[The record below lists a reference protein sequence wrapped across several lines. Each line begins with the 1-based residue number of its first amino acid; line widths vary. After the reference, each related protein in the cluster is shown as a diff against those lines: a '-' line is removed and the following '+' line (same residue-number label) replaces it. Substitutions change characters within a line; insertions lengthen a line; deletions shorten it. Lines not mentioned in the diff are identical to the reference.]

1 MGTSDEVFVR
11 KLRSF
16 ASRTHLELHIDAAMR
31 GENAEEDYIDVYA
44 SSRARRVAR
53 HAKAASTTLESQ
65 RRERHLLLEAV
76 TQQKELLDVEQ
87 KRADDAEDELEKVT
101 AQADALSKKLD
112 DLMSTFM
119 SRKLLERTCE
129 TPTPSSSVAATS
141 TLQLENERLKR
152 EMYDMEK
159 RHAAEIADL
168 RADLRADK
176 PNALT
181 AEERRRL
188 LTEIAEARKE
198 IAVAK
203 EARAKALSE
212 AIDLRTKLESLG
224 AAASVNGVSGANNAF
239 TPAASVNGV
248 SGANN
253 ASTPPK
259 TPEWANIDWDA
270 AHAEMDSIKA
280 EKQRITPK
288 LDSGK
293 LPSLEEE
300 IDWEA
305 AYSDIDATRAR
316 RKILS

>member
-188 LTEIAEARKE
+188 LSEIAEARKE

-224 AAASVNGVSGANNAF
+224 AAASVNGVSGANNA
-239 TPAASVNGV
+239 
-248 SGANN
+248 
-253 ASTPPK
+253 STPPK

-270 AHAEMDSIKA
+270 AYAEMDSIKA

>member
-224 AAASVNGVSGANNAF
+224 AAASVNGVSGANNA
-239 TPAASVNGV
+239 
-248 SGANN
+248 
-253 ASTPPK
+253 STPPK

-270 AHAEMDSIKA
+270 AYAEMDSIKA

-316 RKILS
+316 RKMLS

>member
-152 EMYDMEK
+152 EMNDMEK
-159 RHAAEIADL
+159 RYAAEIADL

-224 AAASVNGVSGANNAF
+224 AAASVNGVSGANNA
-239 TPAASVNGV
+239 
-248 SGANN
+248 
-253 ASTPPK
+253 STPPK

-270 AHAEMDSIKA
+270 AYAEMDSIKA

>member
-129 TPTPSSSVAATS
+129 TPTPSTSVAATS

-224 AAASVNGVSGANNAF
+224 AAASVNGVSGANNA
-239 TPAASVNGV
+239 
-248 SGANN
+248 
-253 ASTPPK
+253 STPPK
-259 TPEWANIDWDA
+259 TPEWANIDSEWANIDWDA
-270 AHAEMDSIKA
+270 AYAEMDSIKA

>member
-129 TPTPSSSVAATS
+129 TPTPSSSVASTS

-224 AAASVNGVSGANNAF
+224 AAASVNGVSGANNA
-239 TPAASVNGV
+239 
-248 SGANN
+248 
-253 ASTPPK
+253 STPPK
-259 TPEWANIDWDA
+259 TPEWANTEWANIDWDA
-270 AHAEMDSIKA
+270 AYAEMDSIKA

>member
-31 GENAEEDYIDVYA
+31 GENADEDYIDVYA

-87 KRADDAEDELEKVT
+87 KRADDAEDELGKVT

-224 AAASVNGVSGANNAF
+224 AAASVNGVSGANNA
-239 TPAASVNGV
+239 
-248 SGANN
+248 
-253 ASTPPK
+253 STPPK

-270 AHAEMDSIKA
+270 AYAEMDSIKA

>member
-129 TPTPSSSVAATS
+129 TLTPSSSVAATS

-224 AAASVNGVSGANNAF
+224 AAASVNGVSGANNA
-239 TPAASVNGV
+239 
-248 SGANN
+248 
-253 ASTPPK
+253 STPPK

-270 AHAEMDSIKA
+270 AYAEMDSIKA

>member
-224 AAASVNGVSGANNAF
+224 AAASVNGVSGANNA
-239 TPAASVNGV
+239 
-248 SGANN
+248 
-253 ASTPPK
+253 STPPK
-259 TPEWANIDWDA
+259 TPEWEWANIDWDA
-270 AHAEMDSIKA
+270 AYAEMDSIKA

>member
-129 TPTPSSSVAATS
+129 TPTPSTSVAATS

-224 AAASVNGVSGANNAF
+224 AAASVNGVSGANNA
-239 TPAASVNGV
+239 
-248 SGANN
+248 
-253 ASTPPK
+253 STPPK

-270 AHAEMDSIKA
+270 AYAEMDSIKA

>member
-159 RHAAEIADL
+159 CHAAEIADL

-224 AAASVNGVSGANNAF
+224 AAASVNGVSGANNA
-239 TPAASVNGV
+239 
-248 SGANN
+248 
-253 ASTPPK
+253 STPPK
-259 TPEWANIDWDA
+259 TPEWDIDWDA
-270 AHAEMDSIKA
+270 AYAEMDSIKA

>member
-1 MGTSDEVFVR
+1 MVEVMGTSDEVFVR

-212 AIDLRTKLESLG
+212 AIELRTKLESLG
-224 AAASVNGVSGANNAF
+224 A
-239 TPAASVNGV
+239 AASVNGV

-270 AHAEMDSIKA
+270 AYAEMDSIKA

>member
-224 AAASVNGVSGANNAF
+224 AAASVNGVSGANNA
-239 TPAASVNGV
+239 
-248 SGANN
+248 
-253 ASTPPK
+253 STPPK
-259 TPEWANIDWDA
+259 THEWANIDSEWANIDWDA
-270 AHAEMDSIKA
+270 AYAEMDSIKA

>member
-224 AAASVNGVSGANNAF
+224 AAASVNGVSGANNA
-239 TPAASVNGV
+239 
-248 SGANN
+248 
-253 ASTPPK
+253 STPPK

-270 AHAEMDSIKA
+270 AYAEMDSIKA

-293 LPSLEEE
+293 LHSLEEE

>member
-159 RHAAEIADL
+159 RHAAEVADL

-224 AAASVNGVSGANNAF
+224 AAASVNGVSGANNA
-239 TPAASVNGV
+239 
-248 SGANN
+248 
-253 ASTPPK
+253 STPPK
-259 TPEWANIDWDA
+259 TPEWANIDSEWANIDWDA
-270 AHAEMDSIKA
+270 AYAEMDSIKA

>member
-1 MGTSDEVFVR
+1 MVEVMGTSDEVFVR

-44 SSRARRVAR
+44 SARARRVAR

-224 AAASVNGVSGANNAF
+224 AAASVNGVSGANNA
-239 TPAASVNGV
+239 
-248 SGANN
+248 
-253 ASTPPK
+253 STPPK
-259 TPEWANIDWDA
+259 TPEWANIDSEWANIDWDA
-270 AHAEMDSIKA
+270 AYAEMDSIKA

>member
-168 RADLRADK
+168 RANLRADK

-224 AAASVNGVSGANNAF
+224 AAASVNGVSGANNA
-239 TPAASVNGV
+239 
-248 SGANN
+248 
-253 ASTPPK
+253 STPPK

-270 AHAEMDSIKA
+270 AYAEMDSIKA

>member
-152 EMYDMEK
+152 EMHDMEK

-224 AAASVNGVSGANNAF
+224 AAASVNGVSGANNA
-239 TPAASVNGV
+239 
-248 SGANN
+248 
-253 ASTPPK
+253 STPPK

-270 AHAEMDSIKA
+270 AYAEMDSIKA

>member
-1 MGTSDEVFVR
+1 MVEVMGTSDEVFVR

-224 AAASVNGVSGANNAF
+224 AAASVNGVSGANNA
-239 TPAASVNGV
+239 
-248 SGANN
+248 
-253 ASTPPK
+253 STPPK
-259 TPEWANIDWDA
+259 TPEWANIDSEWANIDWDA
-270 AHAEMDSIKA
+270 AYAEMDSIKA

-316 RKILS
+316 RKMLS

>member
-1 MGTSDEVFVR
+1 MVEVMGTSDEVFVR

-224 AAASVNGVSGANNAF
+224 AAASVNGVSGANNA
-239 TPAASVNGV
+239 
-248 SGANN
+248 
-253 ASTPPK
+253 STPPK
-259 TPEWANIDWDA
+259 TPEWEWANIDWDA
-270 AHAEMDSIKA
+270 AYAEMDSIKA

>member
-212 AIDLRTKLESLG
+212 AIELRTKLESLG
-224 AAASVNGVSGANNAF
+224 A
-239 TPAASVNGV
+239 AASVNGV

-270 AHAEMDSIKA
+270 AYAEMDSIKA

-316 RKILS
+316 RKIL

>member
-1 MGTSDEVFVR
+1 
-11 KLRSF
+11 
-16 ASRTHLELHIDAAMR
+16 
-31 GENAEEDYIDVYA
+31 
-44 SSRARRVAR
+44 
-53 HAKAASTTLESQ
+53 
-65 RRERHLLLEAV
+65 
-76 TQQKELLDVEQ
+76 
-87 KRADDAEDELEKVT
+87 
-101 AQADALSKKLD
+101 
-112 DLMSTFM
+112 
-119 SRKLLERTCE
+119 
-129 TPTPSSSVAATS
+129 
-141 TLQLENERLKR
+141 
-152 EMYDMEK
+152 MEK

-224 AAASVNGVSGANNAF
+224 AAASVNGVSGANNA
-239 TPAASVNGV
+239 
-248 SGANN
+248 
-253 ASTPPK
+253 STPPK
-259 TPEWANIDWDA
+259 TPEWEWANIDWDA
-270 AHAEMDSIKA
+270 AYAEMDSIKA

>member
-224 AAASVNGVSGANNAF
+224 AAASVNGVSGANNA
-239 TPAASVNGV
+239 
-248 SGANN
+248 
-253 ASTPPK
+253 STPPK
-259 TPEWANIDWDA
+259 TPEWANIDSEWANIDWDA
-270 AHAEMDSIKA
+270 AYAEMDSIKA

-305 AYSDIDATRAR
+305 AYSDIDATRAQ

>member
-1 MGTSDEVFVR
+1 MVEVMGTSDEVFVR

-224 AAASVNGVSGANNAF
+224 AAASVNGVSGANNA
-239 TPAASVNGV
+239 
-248 SGANN
+248 
-253 ASTPPK
+253 STPPK
-259 TPEWANIDWDA
+259 TPEWANIDSEWANIDWDA
-270 AHAEMDSIKA
+270 AYAEMDSIKA

-305 AYSDIDATRAR
+305 AYSDIDATRVR

>member
-152 EMYDMEK
+152 EMNDMEK
-159 RHAAEIADL
+159 RYAAEIADL

-224 AAASVNGVSGANNAF
+224 AAASVNGVSGANNA
-239 TPAASVNGV
+239 
-248 SGANN
+248 
-253 ASTPPK
+253 STPPK
-259 TPEWANIDWDA
+259 TPEWANIDSEWANIDWDA
-270 AHAEMDSIKA
+270 AYAEMDSIKA

>member
-224 AAASVNGVSGANNAF
+224 AAASVNGVSGANNA
-239 TPAASVNGV
+239 
-248 SGANN
+248 
-253 ASTPPK
+253 STPPK
-259 TPEWANIDWDA
+259 TPEWANIDSEWANIDWDA
-270 AHAEMDSIKA
+270 AYAEMDSIKA

>member
-1 MGTSDEVFVR
+1 MVEVMGTSDEVFVR

-224 AAASVNGVSGANNAF
+224 AAASVNGVSGANNA
-239 TPAASVNGV
+239 
-248 SGANN
+248 
-253 ASTPPK
+253 STPPK
-259 TPEWANIDWDA
+259 TPEWANTEWANIDWDA
-270 AHAEMDSIKA
+270 AYAEMDSIKA

>member
-224 AAASVNGVSGANNAF
+224 AAASVNGVSGANNA
-239 TPAASVNGV
+239 
-248 SGANN
+248 
-253 ASTPPK
+253 STPPK

-270 AHAEMDSIKA
+270 AYAEMDSIKA

>member
-129 TPTPSSSVAATS
+129 TLTPSSSVAATS

-224 AAASVNGVSGANNAF
+224 AAASVNGVSGANNA
-239 TPAASVNGV
+239 
-248 SGANN
+248 
-253 ASTPPK
+253 STPPK
-259 TPEWANIDWDA
+259 LPHRLASTPPEWANIDWDA
-270 AHAEMDSIKA
+270 AYAEMDSIKA

>member
-159 RHAAEIADL
+159 RHAAEVADL

-224 AAASVNGVSGANNAF
+224 AAASVNGVSGANNA
-239 TPAASVNGV
+239 
-248 SGANN
+248 
-253 ASTPPK
+253 STPPK

-270 AHAEMDSIKA
+270 AYAEMDSIKA

>member
-129 TPTPSSSVAATS
+129 TPTPASSVAATS

-224 AAASVNGVSGANNAF
+224 AAASVNGVSGANNA
-239 TPAASVNGV
+239 
-248 SGANN
+248 
-253 ASTPPK
+253 STPPK

-270 AHAEMDSIKA
+270 AYAEMDSIKA

>member
-1 MGTSDEVFVR
+1 MVEVMGTSDEVFVR

-224 AAASVNGVSGANNAF
+224 AAASVNGVSGANNA
-239 TPAASVNGV
+239 
-248 SGANN
+248 
-253 ASTPPK
+253 STPPK

-270 AHAEMDSIKA
+270 AYAEMDSIKA

-316 RKILS
+316 RKMLS

>member
-1 MGTSDEVFVR
+1 MVEVMGTSDEVFVR

-224 AAASVNGVSGANNAF
+224 AAASVNGVSGANNA
-239 TPAASVNGV
+239 
-248 SGANN
+248 
-253 ASTPPK
+253 STPPK

>member
-1 MGTSDEVFVR
+1 MVEVMGTSDEVFVR

-129 TPTPSSSVAATS
+129 TPTPASSVAATS

-224 AAASVNGVSGANNAF
+224 AAASVNGVSGANNA
-239 TPAASVNGV
+239 
-248 SGANN
+248 
-253 ASTPPK
+253 STPPK

-270 AHAEMDSIKA
+270 AYAEMDSIKA

>member
-1 MGTSDEVFVR
+1 MVEVMGTSDEVFVR

-65 RRERHLLLEAV
+65 RRERHLLLKAV

-224 AAASVNGVSGANNAF
+224 AAASVNGVSGANNA
-239 TPAASVNGV
+239 
-248 SGANN
+248 
-253 ASTPPK
+253 STPPK
-259 TPEWANIDWDA
+259 TPEWANIDSEWANIDWDA
-270 AHAEMDSIKA
+270 AYAEMDSIKA

>member
-224 AAASVNGVSGANNAF
+224 AAASVNGVSGANNA
-239 TPAASVNGV
+239 
-248 SGANN
+248 
-253 ASTPPK
+253 STPPK
-259 TPEWANIDWDA
+259 LPHRLASTPPEWANIDWDA
-270 AHAEMDSIKA
+270 AYAEMDSIKA

-305 AYSDIDATRAR
+305 AYSDIDATRAQ

>member
-1 MGTSDEVFVR
+1 MVEVRGTSDEVFVR

-224 AAASVNGVSGANNAF
+224 AAASVNGVSGANNA
-239 TPAASVNGV
+239 
-248 SGANN
+248 
-253 ASTPPK
+253 STPPK
-259 TPEWANIDWDA
+259 TPEWANIDSEWANIDWDA
-270 AHAEMDSIKA
+270 AYAEMDSIKA

>member
-1 MGTSDEVFVR
+1 MVEVMGTSDEVFVR

-129 TPTPSSSVAATS
+129 TPTPSTSVAATS

-152 EMYDMEK
+152 EMHDMEK

-224 AAASVNGVSGANNAF
+224 AAASVNGVSGANNA
-239 TPAASVNGV
+239 
-248 SGANN
+248 
-253 ASTPPK
+253 STPPK

-270 AHAEMDSIKA
+270 AYAEMDSIKA

>member
-129 TPTPSSSVAATS
+129 TPTPASSVAATS

-224 AAASVNGVSGANNAF
+224 AAASVNGVSGANNA
-239 TPAASVNGV
+239 
-248 SGANN
+248 
-253 ASTPPK
+253 STPPK
-259 TPEWANIDWDA
+259 TPEWANIDSEWANIDWDA
-270 AHAEMDSIKA
+270 AYAEMDSIKA